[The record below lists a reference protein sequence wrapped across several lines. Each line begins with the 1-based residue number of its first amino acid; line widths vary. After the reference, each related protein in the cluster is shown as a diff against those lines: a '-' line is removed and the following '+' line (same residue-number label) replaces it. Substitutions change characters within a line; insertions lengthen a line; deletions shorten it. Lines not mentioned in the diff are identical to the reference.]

1 MFFNCFNRSYSQL
14 AVLTGSRDAISSVT
28 FSVDGGFVSAAGYGG
43 ISIWDLATSAA
54 VSTPH
59 LPYEPH
65 NKQHVYVSSTWMYFE
80 GTDHHVFIVGNMS
93 GQISLWYFDSAQKA
107 FRAAGNQIVDKN
119 GTSIVMAIDVSEPSV
134 APGHSGRIVTSTDDS
149 TIAVW
154 TLTSTFEITNVF
166 KVDPPDGFIPRIVK
180 FARSTRN
187 VFSFSKRGGGFVQL
201 KGETSEYSWDKKD
214 GPKEMHFVSV
224 DEKHDYF
231 VAWTGSRA
239 ELYRLS
245 NSEYVK
251 AFQGE
256 VALVGNTK
264 QVSFA
269 EDGSRLV
276 VGTDHGFVEVFSTES
291 AKIIQHLEYP
301 RKSLV
306 QYTHSTSSCHLIAI
320 AGSTKSQPADVV
332 VFKKKYR
339 APRLSSAG
347 SADDNLI
354 FSVPITW
361 TGIRWIGHVVI
372 LFVLAHVV
380 LNRYAQA
387 FVWHVETSLYP
398 LGLAVQAFI
407 FVPALSKFAS
417 AHTPSAATATITEE
431 ASPITVTIMD
441 YVYDTITIIE
451 VAPTSS
457 ATSLTVT
464 QTITESSHVTVTTT
478 EKLLSIA
485 TVTESPT
492 ITAVPACPYSAT
504 VTSEQTM
511 ADLGLL

>member
-1 MFFNCFNRSYSQL
+1 M
-14 AVLTGSRDAISSVT
+14 
-28 FSVDGGFVSAAGYGG
+28 DGCIGYGG

-54 VSTPH
+54 VSAPH

-65 NKQHVYVSSTWMYFE
+65 NRQHVYVSSTWMYFE

-93 GQISLWYFDSAQKA
+93 GQISLWYFDSAQKV

-134 APGHSGRIVTSTDDS
+134 APSHSGWIVTSTDDS

-187 VFSFSKRGGGFVQL
+187 VFSFSKRGGGLRNQ
-201 KGETSEYSWDKKD
+201 
-214 GPKEMHFVSV
+214 
-224 DEKHDYF
+224 
-231 VAWTGSRA
+231 
-239 ELYRLS
+239 
-245 NSEYVK
+245 
-251 AFQGE
+251 
-256 VALVGNTK
+256 
-264 QVSFA
+264 QV
-269 EDGSRLV
+269 LM
-276 VGTDHGFVEVFSTES
+276 
-291 AKIIQHLEYP
+291 
-301 RKSLV
+301 
-306 QYTHSTSSCHLIAI
+306 
-320 AGSTKSQPADVV
+320 
-332 VFKKKYR
+332 
-339 APRLSSAG
+339 
-347 SADDNLI
+347 
-354 FSVPITW
+354 
-361 TGIRWIGHVVI
+361 
-372 LFVLAHVV
+372 

-398 LGLAVQAFI
+398 LGLAIQAFI

-417 AHTPSAATATITEE
+417 AHTPSAATVTITKE
-431 ASPITVTIMD
+431 ASPVTVTIMEH
-441 YVYDTITIIE
+441 VYDTITIIE
-451 VAPTSS
+451 VALTSS

-464 QTITESSHVTVTTT
+464 QTITESSPVTVTTT

-485 TVTESPT
+485 TVTESLT
-492 ITAVPACPYSAT
+492 ITAVPACSYSAT